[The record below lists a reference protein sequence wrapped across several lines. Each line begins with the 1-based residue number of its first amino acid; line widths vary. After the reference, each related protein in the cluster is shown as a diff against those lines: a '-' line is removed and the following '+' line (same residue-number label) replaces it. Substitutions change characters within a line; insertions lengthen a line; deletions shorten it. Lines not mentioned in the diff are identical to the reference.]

1 MDSITFKR
9 TGHILLNNGIVGV
22 CDFLKK
28 AQEEGKFGFDF
39 TYKLSEESL
48 VIESDQLFSLLEEL
62 YYWMGCEVYDTY
74 TLKQQENADKLQEC
88 NVYYDEEKEKF
99 VAFPKMNTY
108 GLTELLT
115 NNAQGITRHENATT
129 TVKKLAKE
137 NPMRMQQFND
147 FFEKHKLKLLSKL
160 YINERYTKITRLIEP
175 RAAYFETGDEQC
187 YLTGE
192 SFKKLVDA
200 TNISPFFSG
209 FANFNSRFS
218 GTDKKIS
225 WKALYLSRFAP
236 AHAFYHY
243 PNKLRETLHIYLL
256 SSNSLTN
263 LNRIL
268 HLVELK
274 KDPIA
279 LKSEEFVS
287 NIKTDSLD
295 TKEVFT
301 EQYEVAFIL
310 IYNFY
315 KKAISNYGNIS
326 ESDTDNDLFANI
338 FNDFPP
344 FTILCTK
351 ADALGNTLRPND
363 FSTIDKLRSIIRTLH
378 GLEKNGVLFSR
389 LLPSLKLIKPS
400 AKNSNN
406 SFRLERVLRDNILER
421 FLQKRTVLDHIEHLY
436 YRCFTYLCADE
447 YVGYKD
453 YKQIFNFLQHYE
465 SNINDM
471 NEELQQQAIKLGQQ
485 IGIKMKSHDE
495 SVNEKANAKKGRSD
509 LITLRKART
518 LKQFLD
524 ELIKVDFKYGL
535 LIKEELATKINE
547 SNYYTIKQFL
557 IIGALN
563 VLNPAITSYTK
574 TNKNN

>member
-1 MDSITFKR
+1 M
-9 TGHILLNNGIVGV
+9 LNNGIVGV
-22 CDFLKK
+22 YDYLKK

-39 TYKLSEESL
+39 TYKLSEEIL

-62 YYWMGCEVYDTY
+62 YYWMGSEVYDTY

-129 TVKKLAKE
+129 TAKKLTTE
-137 NPMRMQQFND
+137 NPARMQQFKD
-147 FFEKHKLKLLSKL
+147 FFEKRNLKMLSKL
-160 YINERYTKITRLIEP
+160 YINEPYTKITRLIEP
-175 RAAYFETGDEQC
+175 KESFFKAGNEQC
-187 YLTGE
+187 FLTGE
-192 SFKKLVDA
+192 SFKKLIDA

-209 FANFNSRFS
+209 FVNFNSRFS

-236 AHAFYHY
+236 AYAFYHY

-274 KDPIA
+274 KDPIV

-301 EQYEVAFIL
+301 EQHEVAFIL

-315 KKAISNYGNIS
+315 KKVISNYGNIS
-326 ESDTDNDLFANI
+326 ESNPDNDLFASI
-338 FNDFPP
+338 FSDYPP

-363 FSTIDKLRSIIRTLH
+363 FFTIDKLRSIIRTLH
-378 GLEKNGVLFSR
+378 RLEVNGVIFSR

-400 AKNSNN
+400 AQNSKN
-406 SFRLERVLRDNILER
+406 SFRLERVLRDHILER
-421 FLQKRTVLDHIEHLY
+421 FLQKRTVLDLIEQLY
-436 YRCFTYLCADE
+436 YRCFTYICADE

-453 YKQIFNFLQHYE
+453 YKQIFNFLQQYE

-495 SVNEKANAKKGRSD
+495 SVNEKANAKKGRGD

-535 LIKEELATKINE
+535 LVKEELATKINE

-574 TNKNN
+574 TDKSN